1 MSHFV
6 GMAGQFLSPF
16 DFKSPEIGNQIF
28 RFAVNLLPQ
37 KRDVIR
43 SFPRGHADDS
53 CTHQIVMHPR
63 VCIGQGRNYGLL

>member
-28 RFAVNLLPQ
+28 RFAVNLLPP
-37 KRDVIR
+37 KAGCYSIISTGAHRRFLYASNRDA
-43 SFPRGHADDS
+43 S
-53 CTHQIVMHPR
+53 TR
-63 VCIGQGRNYGLL
+63 VYRAG